1 MGCGLDGVYLGFE
14 FPDVL
19 DQPERATMRGIPGER
34 YNVSVSQVGDRVA
47 QVTSGRGIDDTFQL
61 LRSVRRVEVRVPG
74 QSALFNVSGSDSVV
88 AECLQRQD
96 EAIRNPTPRFPNT
109 SPEDE

>member
-1 MGCGLDGVYLGFE
+1 MFRC
-14 FPDVL
+14 P
-19 DQPERATMRGIPGER
+19 RW
-34 YNVSVSQVGDRVA
+34 
-47 QVTSGRGIDDTFQL
+47 VTALRRSRLAAGSTTRFSW
-61 LRSVRRVEVRVPG
+61 LRSVPRVEVRVPG